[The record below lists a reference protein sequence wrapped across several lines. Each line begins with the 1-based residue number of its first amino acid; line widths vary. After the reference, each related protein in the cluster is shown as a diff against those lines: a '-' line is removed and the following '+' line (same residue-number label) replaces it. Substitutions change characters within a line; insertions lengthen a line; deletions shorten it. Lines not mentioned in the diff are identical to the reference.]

1 MQGYG
6 NLTKAVGIPCKKCM
20 EIRPSAWNSDQLKK
34 TAIFELPSF
43 AQESILVA
51 QKACEFDG
59 P

>member
-6 NLTKAVGIPCKKCM
+6 NLAKAVGIPCKKCM
-20 EIRPSAWNSDQLKK
+20 EIRPSAWNSNQQKK
-34 TAIFELPSF
+34 TAIFELPYF

-51 QKACEFDG
+51 LKACGVDG